1 MVLDYEIMK
10 VDFDKHFDSDKL
22 IPSPDARSAVSNMDY
37 WSGTI
42 NKVKGPTRHTIMW
55 FAAVLNPD

>member
-1 MVLDYEIMK
+1 MK

-42 NKVKGPTRHTIMW
+42 NKAIGPTRHTIMW
-55 FAAVLNPD
+55 FAVVLNPD